1 MLLIKQGN
9 LRLSLD
15 SNKSYTQA
23 SSHCYLSFSGDV
35 QFSLNFTTY
44 QNNSIVTLEDIG
56 EVDDALLCITNLT
69 TCCLSEFFGRW
80 SFPNGTVVPSSGD
93 QWDFYR
99 TRDPMVVLMHRRRG
113 GVEGIYYCE
122 ISDSMNVTQIMM
134 YIGVYNTSTG
144 K

>member
-1 MLLIKQGN
+1 MSDIDLMVKKKWHG
-9 LRLSLD
+9 S
-15 SNKSYTQA
+15 
-23 SSHCYLSFSGDV
+23 CSFTTHHPIAISTFPGDV

-56 EVDDALLCITNLT
+56 EGDDALLCITNLT

-93 QWDFYR
+93 QWDFHR

-122 ISDSMNVTQIMM
+122 ILDSMNVTQTMM
-134 YIGVYNTSTG
+134 YIGVYISSSG
-144 K
+144 E